1 MDLRRLGY
9 FAVLAEELNFTRA
22 ARRLHIAQPA
32 LSQQIQALERQVGAR
47 LVLRESKG
55 CSLTPVGVVVAEE
68 AGRLLRQAEAAERR
82 IQAAVRGRAGRLRL
96 AYTRSARGGV
106 VDALVSE
113 FRTRYGDVELSVQTG
128 WTAHNVAELRAGRL
142 DAAFVRPPIDE
153 APELRY
159 LVLSEEEL
167 LLALPAGHALAA
179 LRTRISRERIADEP
193 VILFP
198 RENGPGMH
206 DLITRQVWPGG
217 PRIVRE
223 EPDDEQLL
231 LAVAAGHGI
240 SAVPAGRAHALR
252 LPGVRLRHLTAPV
265 PTVPLALA
273 YHPGADLR
281 VVNLLLP
288 LAGGAAAAAGGD
300 GAPGPIGAGQ
310 SPRATDRPG

>member
-1 MDLRRLGY
+1 MGAKGVLERFSAAAYHRGMDLRRLGY

-32 LSQQIQALERQVGAR
+32 LSQQIQALERQVGAL
-47 LVLRESKG
+47 LVRREAKG
-55 CSLTPVGVVVAEE
+55 CTLTPVGLVVAEE
-68 AGRLLRQAEAAERR
+68 AARLLRQAEEARER

-106 VDALVSE
+106 ADALVSE
-113 FRTRYGDVELSVQTG
+113 FRTRYRDIELSLQTG

-159 LVLSEEEL
+159 QVLTEEEL
-167 LLALPAGHALAA
+167 LLALPARHPLAA

-193 VILFP
+193 VVVFP
-198 RENGPGMH
+198 RANGPGMY
-206 DLITRQVWPGG
+206 DLIARQVWPAG
-217 PRIVRE
+217 PRVVRE

-252 LPGVRLRHLTAPV
+252 VSGVRLRHLAAPV

-273 YHPGADLR
+273 YDPSADLR

-288 LAGGAAAAAGGD
+288 LIAPWPAA
-300 GAPGPIGAGQ
+300 
-310 SPRATDRPG
+310 T

>member
-9 FAVLAEELNFTRA
+9 FAVLADELNFTRA

-32 LSQQIQALERQVGAR
+32 LSQQIQALERQIGAR
-47 LVLRESKG
+47 LILRETKG
-55 CSLTPVGVVVAEE
+55 CSLTPVGLVVAEE
-68 AGRLLRQAEAAERR
+68 ATRLLRQVSAAEER
-82 IQAAVRGRAGRLRL
+82 IQAAVRGRSGRLRL

-106 VDALVSE
+106 ADALVTA
-113 FRTRYGDVELSVQTG
+113 FRTQFRDIELTLQTG

-142 DAAFVRPPIDE
+142 DAAFIRPPIDE
-153 APELRY
+153 APELVYR
-159 LVLSEEEL
+159 VLAEEEL
-167 LLALPAGHALAA
+167 LLALPARHPLAA
-179 LRTRISRERIADEP
+179 LRTKISREQIADEP
-193 VILFP
+193 VLLFP

-206 DLITRQVWPGG
+206 RLITDQIWPSG
-217 PRIVRE
+217 PRIVGE

-252 LPGVRLRHLTAPV
+252 VPGVRLRHLTAPV

-273 YHPGADLR
+273 YNPTADLR

-288 LAGGAAAAAGGD
+288 LI
-300 GAPGPIGAGQ
+300 AP
-310 SPRATDRPG
+310 RPARHR